1 MSQLVKPLLYLFVLF
16 FSASGARS
24 SPGVGEAEG
33 GDPAGAEEA
42 RGDTYWVRIP
52 WKDMKLKEKVD

>member
-1 MSQLVKPLLYLFVLF
+1 LPQLVKPLLYFSF

-33 GDPAGAEEA
+33 GDLAGAKEA
-42 RGDTYWVRIP
+42 GGYTYWVRIHC
-52 WKDMKLKEKVD
+52 KNVELKEKVD